1 MSASQGPGSNLDNRF
16 SGNFAAPGFDDIVQQ
31 TLRQYQTKS
40 SQHSHDLES
49 SPDEESMHFK
59 QQQPLDLNDSKSD
72 TRVASSL
79 DSIVQNSILQY
90 QDLAA
95 KRSSNFDPNTRQD
108 NKPGGDIALENKCQI
123 EISPQKA
130 PLNQNCAEPSIHQVP
145 SDSDFAMNESSA
157 KRQLLSQTERHQ
169 RSKLF
174 KTAAGA
180 MKGSPGAQT
189 ISDTGSFISGA
200 TLISDTGSATGS
212 ATSVGKALKADP
224 SAAQAVAPLSAA
236 AKKSSAKK
244 SKGNLT
250 EKQKEL
256 GRRRALSR
264 ISSSRSREREK
275 QRLDYWRG
283 EKEQLEQSSGK
294 LMKENELLKE
304 LISKIKADISLR
316 TIQTALVANLSGVVF
331 K

>member
-1 MSASQGPGSNLDNRF
+1 MSLSQGPGSNIGNRF

-40 SQHSHDLES
+40 SQR
-49 SPDEESMHFK
+49 SPDLDAPPEESIHFK
-59 QQQPLDLNDSKSD
+59 QQPLNGSKGD
-72 TRVASSL
+72 TCKRQEGASAL

-95 KRSSNFDPNTRQD
+95 KRSSHFDPNTHQD
-108 NKPGGDIALENKCQI
+108 SKPVGDSTLENI
-123 EISPQKA
+123 YRIDTSPEQA
-130 PLNQNCAEPSIHQVP
+130 PLSQNLATERSTQQVS
-145 SDSDFAMNESSA
+145 SDSDIAICESSV
-157 KRQLLSQTERHQ
+157 KRQMSPQTERGQ
-169 RSKLF
+169 RSKFF

-180 MKGSPGAQT
+180 RKAPSGAQT
-189 ISDTGSFISGA
+189 ISDTASSISGA
-200 TLISDTGSATGS
+200 TLSDTGSATS
-212 ATSVGKALKADP
+212 FGKALKPDP
-224 SAAQAVAPLSAA
+224 SAPSNATSLPAT
-236 AKKSSAKK
+236 AKKSSAK
-244 SKGNLT
+244 SKGNST
-250 EKQKEL
+250 DKQNEL

-283 EKEQLEQSSGK
+283 EKEQLEQSSEK
-294 LMKENELLKE
+294 LKKENELLKE

-316 TIQTALVANLSGVVF
+316 TIQSALVANLTGAVF